1 VPSRPGPSGLRV
13 GRLRLT
19 ATESDRTPFYARFAI
34 DDLKERSLKA
44 LRAIYRYWLT
54 ILWLAVV
61 AQIAGAA
68 YGAFYTAQKL
78 GDQSGSDESKH
89 ISEKVFDHGFAF
101 HTAFGYLI
109 FLGAVLL
116 LLLSLAGRLGKRQ
129 ILLSLAV
136 PVLIAL
142 QIVLAW
148 ISEAVHG
155 VGILHGINALL
166 IFAFTGYLTG
176 QQWRAARAATTVPE
190 LAAQAT

>member
-1 VPSRPGPSGLRV
+1 MN
-13 GRLRLT
+13 
-19 ATESDRTPFYARFAI
+19 
-34 DDLKERSLKA
+34 A

-54 ILWLAVV
+54 VLWLAVV

-68 YGAFYTAQKL
+68 YGAFYAAQKL
-78 GDQSGSDESKH
+78 GDQNGSDEHKL
-89 ISEKVFDHGFAF
+89 ISEKTFDHGFGF

-116 LLLSLAGRLGKRQ
+116 LVLALIARSGKRQ
-129 ILLSLAV
+129 NLLSLAV

-155 VGILHGINALL
+155 VGILHGLNALV
-166 IFAFTGYLTG
+166 IFGFVGWLTG
-176 QQWRAARAATTVPE
+176 QEWRAVRAEAAT
-190 LAAQAT
+190 AQVAPQVT